1 MKKIFITLFPILFIL
16 LIVSSC
22 NKKYESNLEFKAYE
36 FEKYISEL
44 VANRDT
50 LEFTSNFILNIDGDL
65 IEKINQMNVIYEL
78 NPIEIIESIKN
89 RGSLY
94 QRIFSD
100 NEDSL
105 CNYLPKE
112 GGYYDVS
119 VTYRKYEDI
128 NIAQIEY
135 PSFNE
140 ISKNSMEFVAI
151 YLNNKWN
158 LITINFLNI

>member
-22 NKKYESNLEFKAYE
+22 NKKYESNLEFKVYE

-119 VTYRKYEDI
+119 ITYRKYENI
-128 NIAQIEY
+128 SIAQIEY